1 MVAVLT
7 ETMADAETVTLTL
20 ESEDGA
26 TDELVV
32 PTELLDLLAE
42 GDETAPEVVGDIAM
56 FGLAQR
62 IHSAVHHSEGD
73 VDETVADTEEL
84 TLDLFEERFGR
95 SFAELTGHAH

>member
-1 MVAVLT
+1 
-7 ETMADAETVTLTL
+7 MADADTVTLTL

-26 TDELVV
+26 ADELEV
-32 PTELLDLLAE
+32 PTELLEMLAE

-62 IHSAVHHSEGD
+62 IHSAVHHEGD
-73 VDETVADTEEL
+73 VDDRLADTEEL

-95 SFAELTGHAH
+95 SFAELTGHSH